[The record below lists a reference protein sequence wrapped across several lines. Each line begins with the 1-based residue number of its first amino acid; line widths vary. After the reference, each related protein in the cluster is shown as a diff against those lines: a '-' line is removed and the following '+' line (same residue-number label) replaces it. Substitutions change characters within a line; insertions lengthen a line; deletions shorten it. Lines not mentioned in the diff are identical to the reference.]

1 MKTPHYS
8 KPNWT
13 IPSIIQP
20 RFLKIVS
27 STLQFYTLMKRRK
40 YCQLTQEEEDS
51 TQHVFRK
58 SFGDTL
64 KHPQEIALRKKILL
78 SPVYIE
84 MDDYAFN
91 YFFKVTNQVVTHII
105 QRGRPKSREG
115 CDYLRVHHQS
125 YVVSFK

>member
-1 MKTPHYS
+1 
-8 KPNWT
+8 
-13 IPSIIQP
+13 
-20 RFLKIVS
+20 
-27 STLQFYTLMKRRK
+27 MKRRK

-58 SFGDTL
+58 SFGDNL
-64 KHPQEIALRKKILL
+64 KHPQETALRKKIQL

-105 QRGRPKSREG
+105 KRKATE
-115 CDYLRVHHQS
+115 
-125 YVVSFK
+125 